1 MFKQEKKLFK
11 GKKLAYFEISDKYAM
26 VQKNKI
32 FVLKDFVFLV
42 GGSRGVGRG
51 RLVCWGRGSVG
62 GGSVSGHS
70 HNHGESNGET
80 DHGVVVVVVVWGVEP
95 KLLVSRSVHK
105 ALYTTGA

>member
-1 MFKQEKKLFK
+1 MFKQE
-11 GKKLAYFEISDKYAM
+11 KKLAYFEISDKYAM

-80 DHGVVVVVVVWGVEP
+80 DHGVVVVVVWGVEP

-105 ALYTTGA
+105 ALYTTVA